1 MIDFAILLGGIAA
14 CSKFE
19 IVVVIGDTVG
29 DTANGRFQHSWM
41 SPTCHKTQNLS
52 TMKQM
57 KMTALLAT
65 TGALGY
71 DERKRNTAA
80 AVVA

>member
-1 MIDFAILLGGIAA
+1 MIDFTILLGGIAA

-65 TGALGY
+65 MSVNATQQ
-71 DERKRNTAA
+71 RQ
-80 AVVA
+80 